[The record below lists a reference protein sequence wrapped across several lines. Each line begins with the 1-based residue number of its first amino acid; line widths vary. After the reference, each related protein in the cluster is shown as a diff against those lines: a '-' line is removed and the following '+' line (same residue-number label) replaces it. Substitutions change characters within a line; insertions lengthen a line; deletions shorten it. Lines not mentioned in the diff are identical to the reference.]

1 MKKRFLLIVAM
12 IALLVCVF
20 AISASAAYDKS
31 EVFKATDGTDLAL
44 YDADGNALAWFY
56 DSSASKY
63 VSYRVGIDF
72 TMALNSGR
80 ELLPTTA
87 ISGTDGTAFPYTVSN
102 MILLN
107 GRDYAAFTYISGK
120 WKDLPIQAI
129 YVNTN
134 FQWINKQTF
143 NENSTLRV
151 FDIPKDHNASKLHI
165 GAAFVKAN
173 ALESFYIPK
182 NAYFESTSTFEYSTG
197 IKSVEFHDEWT
208 GALKGYEFNGCTAL
222 ESIKLPSTI
231 TAIPTKLCY
240 NTALKELNIPASVIS
255 ISTNAFANCKLA
267 SVVIPSGIQTI
278 DQYAFAGNKVLTA
291 VTFAGNAGE
300 NAVINQAA
308 FENCEALAS
317 IVIPEGVTSLGNC
330 AFKGCKALT
339 SVTFPTTL
347 TTLSGNQH
355 FQNTGLTEVIGLEN
369 TQLTSIP
376 NQVFHGLK
384 NWTPDVLQ
392 LPNTVTS
399 IGQYAFADVG
409 MKVVI
414 LGKGL
419 TTFSAAEAFVNC
431 PNLQAVYVPA
441 GITNFGTRTFDNK
454 ITGNI
459 LFFVTSTDSSYLDKV
474 KSNFSC
480 ADIVE
485 LETYNNDSATYAK
498 GRHVISGYDICEAFY
513 NGIHELDP
521 EKSNAC
527 AGVCANCG
535 KTALAENPVHDY
547 VTVIAYT
554 NYLAKGTKTQTCQNA
569 GCAHNTTPNVTSV
582 DPIISSFKG
591 FSTKEIGNGLT
602 FGYTLNLEAI
612 EEYEAV
618 SGKTLE
624 FGFVVAV
631 QAFLGDNAPLDK
643 DGNAASNNVIKA
655 SITSEDHTYTGADF
669 RLTSTSWDGTANI
682 NGVETALKDIKF
694 YMAGYIIDGASVI
707 YINDGATGNSA
718 DAYSYRD
725 IAGTEVIPEE
735 TPAE

>member
-107 GRDYAAFTYISGK
+107 GRDYAAFTYISGR

-129 YVNTN
+129 YVNNN
-134 FQWINKQTF
+134 FQWINK
-143 NENSTLRV
+143 NSFDSNTTLRV
-151 FDIPKDHNASKLHI
+151 FDIPADQQASKLHI
-165 GAAFVKAN
+165 GSSAFWKTT
-173 ALESFYIPK
+173 ALEEFFIPK
-182 NAYFESTSTFEYSTG
+182 NAAFEGNATFEWSGVVNVVFADDFAGTTLPDFTFYKCYS
-197 IKSVEFHDEWT
+197 
-208 GALKGYEFNGCTAL
+208 L
-222 ESIKLPSTI
+222 ESVTLPNSIKTI
-231 TAIPTKLCY
+231 GQKAFAFDSAKNDNIVSFKITIPANVEAFGNYVFQNNTSLVEIKFAGTKLATIG
-240 NTALKELNIPASVIS
+240 TAS
-255 ISTNAFANCKLA
+255 
-267 SVVIPSGIQTI
+267 
-278 DQYAFAGNKVLTA
+278 
-291 VTFAGNAGE
+291 
-300 NAVINQAA
+300 
-308 FENCEALAS
+308 FENCQRLPS
-317 IVIPEGVTSLGNC
+317 IVLPEGLVTLGNC
-330 AFKGCKALT
+330 AFKGAKGLT

-347 TTLSGNQH
+347 TTLVDKEH
-355 FQNTGLTEVIGLEN
+355 FLNTGLTEVIGLEN
-369 TQLTSIP
+369 TQLTRISYSM
-376 NQVFHGLK
+376 FKGLK
-384 NWTPDVLQ
+384 NWKPDVLK
-392 LPNTVTS
+392 LPNTLET
-399 IGQYAFADVG
+399 IETYGLADVG
-409 MKVVI
+409 MKSIV
-414 LGKGL
+414 LGAKLVSINNEALTGCSSLQTVYLPATL
-419 TTFSAAEAFVNC
+419 TT
-431 PNLQAVYVPA
+431 
-441 GITNFGTRTFDNK
+441 INFNNS
-454 ITGNI
+454 TGK
-459 LFFVTSTDSSYLDKV
+459 LFFVTSEDATY
-474 KSNFSC
+474 
-480 ADIVE
+480 
-485 LETYNNDSATYAK
+485 LETIKSKSGASAIVSYADYSANPTDYASGK
-498 GRHVISGYDICEAFY
+498 YVISGYNACEAFY
-513 NGIHELDP
+513 NGEHKLDP

-535 KTALAENPVHDY
+535 EKKLATNPVHDY
-547 VTVIAYT
+547 VTTIVYT
-554 NYLAKGTKTQTCQNA
+554 NYLAKGTKTQTCQNP

-582 DPIISSFKG
+582 DPIVSSFKG
-591 FSTKEIGNGLT
+591 FSTKEVGDGLT

-612 EEYEAV
+612 KEYEAV
-618 SGKTLE
+618 NSTTLE

-631 QAFLGDNAPLDK
+631 QALLGENAPLDK

-694 YMAGYIIDGASVI
+694 YMAGYILDGASVV
-707 YINDGATGNSA
+707 YINSGATGDKA
-718 DAYSYRD
+718 DALSYKD
-725 IAGTEVIPEE
+725 VAGTEIIPEE